1 MVVFGADITDL
12 QKKLKTVEK
21 DLKKANK
28 ELANSA
34 KAWSKL
40 TAPIA
45 AFGVA
50 AVASFQ
56 KVETALN
63 KIRVGTGATG
73 KALQGLQA
81 DFRKVAAS
89 STSSLGSVATVLAD
103 LNTKLSLT
111 GEPLQKLTT
120 QITNLAKLTGADGAA
135 LTGGIAKAF
144 NLAKVS
150 AEEYEATLDRLFTV
164 EQNTGVSVTNLT
176 NAFSQFAPILSKLGM
191 NINSASAFIGNLE
204 KSGISAN
211 TVMSALQTG
220 LSKLAKN
227 GVTNTGTEMVK
238 LIDAIKN
245 TTSETERMNIANK
258 LFGSNA
264 EIMITAIKNGSFE
277 LDNLTKSLYQNT
289 NSINQTAKDTETLS
303 DKWTKLT
310 NTLTVNGSAIG
321 QSLNNLASGVLDKLT
336 GSLKSVN
343 TEGADTAVRLGLIAT
358 AIGPL
363 QMGMSG
369 LLSVGI
375 KVVGYFQNLCKALIA
390 YNTAAEGAKNATLI
404 FKSALGG
411 IPAIITVIAGLLM
424 NKYISSLQA
433 AAAET
438 ARLKKITDDTKA
450 SLMSMNAEQKL
461 YGLTQLSNEREKINA
476 RMKELRGLIR
486 AEEGRAIDTTTDDA
500 FMMDFGKRS
509 DTVRKYREELEKLGK
524 QRAANVLQSNAYQES
539 IAADAKRAATPT
551 PTVTPTT
558 PSTQS
563 DTNAV
568 NKFLSGKSSSGSGN
582 DAERKAKEAARKA
595 KEELKKEIE
604 ADKAVISGLRD
615 LYSEEDWS
623 FEHGFSDSSTRLDE
637 LKNRLQEIEE
647 LKGKVFQGD
656 TNDLRKDTISK
667 IQSYGETE
675 ADKLAQS
682 FEAGKISASELQE
695 KAKALTDQFTAMNIP
710 VGNTLKTMADGTYT
724 AKMAMEELRQASIQ
738 ALGQLKSGLIDA
750 IVEGGNLADT
760 LNNVGKM
767 LIKIALN
774 SMLSKPFQNLT
785 SWIGGIF
792 GHHSGGVVGIDPASF
807 RRSIPKFHS
816 GGIVGANEQ
825 LSVLQKGEAVFTK
838 EQQKALGGLIHK
850 DSTVKDITIN
860 ITNNGSGNMSNEQ
873 AQTLAKQIKAYV
885 KTEVADEMY
894 TYNRNKMY
902 AMG

>member
-73 KALQGLQA
+73 KALKGLQA

-220 LSKLAKN
+220 LTKLAKN

-310 NTLTVNGSAIG
+310 NSFTVNGSAIG
-321 QSLNNLASGVLDKLT
+321 KSLNELASSVLDKLT
-336 GSLKSVN
+336 GSFKGMSD
-343 TEGADTAVRLGLIAT
+343 EAADTAVKFGIVVS
-358 AIGPL
+358 AIGPIKMAL
-363 QMGMSG
+363 SG
-369 LLSVGI
+369 LTGIVLSIVTAFKGMAT
-375 KVVGYFQNLCKALIA
+375 ALLA
-390 YNTAAEGAKNATLI
+390 G
-404 FKSALGG
+404 KSALEVFSAALGG
-411 IPAIITVIAGLLM
+411 LPALLTVVAGVLIS
-424 NKYISSLQA
+424 KYVSSLQEA
-433 AAAET
+433 AKET

-450 SLMSMNAEQKL
+450 SLMSMNAEQKR

-476 RMKELRGLIR
+476 RMKELRGLIK
-486 AEEGRAIDTTTDDA
+486 AEESRAIDTTTDDA

-558 PSTQS
+558 PSIQS

-568 NKFLSGKSSSGSGN
+568 NKFLSGKSGSGSGN

-615 LYSEEDWS
+615 LYSEEDWN
-623 FEHGFSDSSTRLDE
+623 FEHGFSDTSTRLDE

-695 KAKALTDQFTAMNIP
+695 KAKALTDQFAAMNIP

-825 LSVLQKGEAVFTK
+825 LSVLQKGEAVFTR

>member
-1 MVVFGADITDL
+1 MVIFGADITDL

-40 TAPIA
+40 TAPIV

-89 STSSLGSVATVLAD
+89 STSSLGSVASVLAD

-220 LSKLAKN
+220 LTKLAKN

-245 TTSETERMNIANK
+245 TTSETERMNIASK
-258 LFGSNA
+258 LFGGNA

-310 NTLTVNGSAIG
+310 NSFTVNGSAIG
-321 QSLNNLASGVLDKLT
+321 KSLNELASSVLDKLT
-336 GSLKSVN
+336 GSFKGMSD
-343 TEGADTAVRLGLIAT
+343 EAADTAVKFGIVVS
-358 AIGPL
+358 AIGPIKMAL
-363 QMGMSG
+363 SG
-369 LLSVGI
+369 LTGIVLSIVTAFKGMAT
-375 KVVGYFQNLCKALIA
+375 ALLA
-390 YNTAAEGAKNATLI
+390 G
-404 FKSALGG
+404 KSALEVFSAALGG
-411 IPAIITVIAGLLM
+411 LPALLTVVAGVLIS
-424 NKYISSLQA
+424 KYVSSLQEA
-433 AAAET
+433 AKET

-450 SLMSMNAEQKL
+450 SLMSMNAEQKR

-476 RMKELRGLIR
+476 RMKELRGLIK

-509 DTVRKYREELEKLGK
+509 DTVKKYREELEKLGK

-539 IAADAKRAATPT
+539 IAADAKRAAAPT

-568 NKFLSGKSSSGSGN
+568 NKFLLGKSSGSGSGN

-682 FEAGKISASELQE
+682 FEAGKISATDLQV
-695 KAKALTDQFTAMNIP
+695 KAKELTDQFAAMNIP

-825 LSVLQKGEAVFTK
+825 LSVLQKGEAVFTR

-873 AQTLAKQIKAYV
+873 VQTLAKQIKAYV